1 MITLLLIIVT
11 LASVVFYL
19 HRPTVITKLYV
30 REIAETPDG
39 VKVVHNFY
47 NKETIS
53 VVELIAKVW
62 K

>member
-19 HRPTVITKLYV
+19 HRPIVITKLYV
-30 REIAETPDG
+30 REIAETHDG
-39 VKVVHNFY
+39 VEVVQNFY
-47 NKETIS
+47 NRK
-53 VVELIAKVW
+53 KVW